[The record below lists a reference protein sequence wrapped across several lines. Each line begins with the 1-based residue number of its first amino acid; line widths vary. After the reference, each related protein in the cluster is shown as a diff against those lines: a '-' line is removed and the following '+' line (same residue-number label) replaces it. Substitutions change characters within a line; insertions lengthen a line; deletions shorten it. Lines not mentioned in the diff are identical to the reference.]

1 MYKIIIENYINKM
14 TFDTLKEYINTNYN
28 NVSENEI
35 KVIYYYLKNNW
46 EDLYNED
53 KNILEKIKKEV
64 SNNTYEEIV
73 KLLSIAYKFKHK

>member
-1 MYKIIIENYINKM
+1 M

-35 KVIYYYLKNNW
+35 KVIHYYLKNNW

-73 KLLSIAYKFKHK
+73 KLLSIAYKFKNK